1 MNKKNFFY
9 ELPKNLIAQQPIA
22 QRDGSRMM
30 KLNRATGEI
39 SHKKFADIV
48 NLFDAGDCIVINDSK
63 VIPAR
68 LFGKTENGGAIEMLL
83 HQRLGAH
90 EWTVLV
96 KPARK
101 ATPGKKFFF
110 GEKLIARIEKII
122 DDGLRIV
129 SFEHNGDFETILEE
143 IGEMPLP
150 HYIEEKQT
158 DASRYNT
165 VYAKNDGS
173 VAAPTAGLH
182 FTNEI
187 LEQIVERGIKIARV
201 TLHVGIGTFRP
212 VKADDITKH
221 HMHSEFCR
229 IEPVAADLINSAKK
243 NGKRVIAIGTTS
255 CRTIESRADENGFV
269 RSGAGKTDIFIFP
282 GYEFKII
289 DGLLTNFHLPES
301 TLIMLVSAFAGREKI
316 LAAYEEAVRER
327 YRFFSYGDAMLIF

>member
-289 DGLLTNFHLPES
+289 DALLTNFHLPES
-301 TLIMLVSAFAGREKI
+301 TLIMLVSAFSSREKI